1 MPKNEID
8 VHVKI
13 GGEWKALASVAIEQ
27 DRRALQ
33 VINRLRDM
41 LHGVEGHTAD
51 FLAMTERDYADVFE
65 AADDEIARTVRE
77 AEDSE

>member
-33 VINRLRDM
+33 VINRRNNF
-41 LHGVEGHTAD
+41 V
-51 FLAMTERDYADVFE
+51 
-65 AADDEIARTVRE
+65 
-77 AEDSE
+77 